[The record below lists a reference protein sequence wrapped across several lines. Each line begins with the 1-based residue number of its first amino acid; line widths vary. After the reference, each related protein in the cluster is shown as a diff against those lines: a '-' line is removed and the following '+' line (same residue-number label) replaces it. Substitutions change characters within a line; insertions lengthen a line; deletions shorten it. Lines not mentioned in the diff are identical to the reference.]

1 MLLFKLCT
9 TMNSCTIAKFILV
22 LVVLAIKSSQV
33 GDDRNIFV
41 QTYFADGLL
50 LWRRYTQ
57 N

>member
-41 QTYFADGLL
+41 QTYSADGLL

>member
-9 TMNSCTIAKFILV
+9 TMNSCTVAKFILV

-41 QTYFADGLL
+41 QTYSADGLL

>member
-33 GDDRNIFV
+33 GDDRTIFV
-41 QTYFADGLL
+41 RTYSADGLL

>member
-22 LVVLAIKSSQV
+22 LVVLSIKSSQV